1 MNFTLRPATPG
12 DAMAIAQAHLE
23 SWKTTYPGIIPQAY
37 IDALNVENGVRNWQ
51 QRLEENSR
59 HIFVAE
65 DESGIFG
72 FICGGP
78 IREPIP
84 GYDSELD
91 AIYLLQRHQRGG
103 AGRALVLML
112 AGALRAQGL
121 TSMIVWALEANS
133 AVQFYQRLGAV
144 PVIRKTV
151 NIGGAD
157 LADLAL
163 GWSTLDFQ

>member
-37 IDALNVENGVRNWQ
+37 IDALNIENGMRNWQ

-59 HIFVAE
+59 YIFVAE

-84 GYDSELD
+84 GYDAELD

-112 AGALRAQGL
+112 AAALRAQGL

-157 LADLAL
+157 LPDLAL
-163 GWSTLDFQ
+163 GWSTLDFE

>member
-1 MNFTLRPATPG
+1 
-12 DAMAIAQAHLE
+12 
-23 SWKTTYPGIIPQAY
+23 
-37 IDALNVENGVRNWQ
+37 
-51 QRLEENSR
+51 
-59 HIFVAE
+59 
-65 DESGIFG
+65 
-72 FICGGP
+72 
-78 IREPIP
+78 
-84 GYDSELD
+84 
-91 AIYLLQRHQRGG
+91 
-103 AGRALVLML
+103 ML

-163 GWSTLDFQ
+163 GWSSLDFQ

>member
-84 GYDSELD
+84 GYD
-91 AIYLLQRHQRGG
+91 
-103 AGRALVLML
+103 GRARRHLPAAAPSTAAEPDARWCSCLL
-112 AGALRAQGL
+112 AHSAPRALPA
-121 TSMIVWALEANS
+121 
-133 AVQFYQRLGAV
+133 
-144 PVIRKTV
+144 
-151 NIGGAD
+151 
-157 LADLAL
+157 
-163 GWSTLDFQ
+163 